1 VLYYSSYGHTE
12 KMAIAAAEGARAA
25 GADVSLKRVPEL
37 VPHDVA
43 KSSYFKM
50 EQEGDIADPMELA
63 NYDGIIFATP
73 TRFGMMAAQMKNF
86 LDMTGGLWFSG
97 ALEGRVGTV
106 MVSTASQHGGAE
118 ATILSFH
125 TVLLHHG
132 MVITGLTAMA
142 RKTVRKRSRAVRPM
156 GHPQS
161 PIPMVRA
168 NLPRSN
174 LMVRPIRRPM
184 PPVLLPRWPP
194 PADQGSNDGCRH
206 AVTCGLA
213 SARCVAVTDVGSV
226 STAVQK
232 PPETPLSAPERSWVQ
247 ARYR

>member
-1 VLYYSSYGHTE
+1 MMTKTERTMTKMLVLYYSSYGHTE
-12 KMAIAAAEGARAA
+12 KMALAAAEGARSA

-37 VPHDVA
+37 VPQELA
-43 KSSYFKM
+43 KSSYYKM

-118 ATILSFH
+118 ATILSFQ

-132 MVITGLTAMA
+132 MVITGLPYSYGAQNGSEEVKGCSPYGASTIANSDGSRQPSKIELDGAAYQAAYATRVAAALAAA
-142 RKTVRKRSRAVRPM
+142 R
-156 GHPQS
+156 
-161 PIPMVRA
+161 
-168 NLPRSN
+168 
-174 LMVRPIRRPM
+174 
-184 PPVLLPRWPP
+184 
-194 PADQGSNDGCRH
+194 
-206 AVTCGLA
+206 
-213 SARCVAVTDVGSV
+213 
-226 STAVQK
+226 
-232 PPETPLSAPERSWVQ
+232 
-247 ARYR
+247 